1 MKRLVLLLALGLAG
15 LPGLVLAD
23 QNSPQLV
30 GLFEQLSVAPDAESA
45 LPIEQNIW
53 RTWLDFADQ
62 DAKDE
67 VQRAYETFT
76 EGRPYIALAILD
88 KVLAK
93 YPDWAEAWNRRA
105 TYNYMLGRYDE
116 SIQDVLQVLTLE
128 PKHFGA
134 LSGLGAIYVA
144 LGEDDKALR
153 YYEQALAVH
162 PNMPAAQQQAEIL
175 RERLGPAI

>member
-15 LPGLVLAD
+15 LPGWALAD
-23 QNSPQLV
+23 QTSPKLV
-30 GLFEQLSVAPDAESA
+30 GLFEQLSIAPDAKSA
-45 LPIEQNIW
+45 LPIEKVIW
-53 RTWLDFADQ
+53 QTWMEFPNQ
-62 DAKDE
+62 EAKNE
-67 VQRAYETFT
+67 VQRAYETFND
-76 EGRPYIALAILD
+76 GQPYIALAILD

-93 YPDWAEAWNRRA
+93 HPDWAEIWNRRA
-105 TYNYMLGRYDE
+105 TYNYMLGRYEE
-116 SIQDVLQVLTLE
+116 SIKDVMEVLALE

-162 PNMPAAQQQAEIL
+162 PNMPAAQEQAEML